1 MVEIEKPPA
10 TQALALSGLRHR
22 CSPAWVEQ
30 DSPIGHAHA
39 SRNSLKKT
47 NLNLEEDPSM
57 TSIRR
62 RRTTKNRHVHFG

>member
-1 MVEIEKPPA
+1 
-10 TQALALSGLRHR
+10 LL
-22 CSPAWVEQ
+22 PAWVEQ

-47 NLNLEEDPSM
+47 KLNPEEDPSK

-62 RRTTKNRHVHFG
+62 KRTTKNRHVHFG